1 MAVNMITI
9 DYQIN
14 GRMVILTLSFWSGE
28 RFCRLRGGQTSLEQ
42 VWSREA
48 SRHTAQIGGATA
60 FDPRPAASTPPDSS
74 RAAIIGEKKA
84 RTHVVVH

>member
-28 RFCRLRGGQTSLEQ
+28 RFCRLRGGQTIVRRSYVKPPHRPKLE
-42 VWSREA
+42 V
-48 SRHTAQIGGATA
+48 
-60 FDPRPAASTPPDSS
+60 PRPSTPAPQQ
-74 RAAIIGEKKA
+74 RRLWI
-84 RTHVVVH
+84 R